1 MTRALP
7 RESHLHGPRRA
18 RGRDRRR
25 DDASETWYARRLC
38 RSVVDFVADDAEDDY
53 SVATRWYRA
62 PELLKRLQTRR
73 GTAVDLWAVG
83 CVIGEMYLGRPIFP
97 GKDTAEQLQLVEEPC
112 FDYLQEEPACRAKA
126 LVAKLLRHDPARR
139 PTARR
144 ALEDGWL
151 SQFKGTEEEPSY
163 KNGPVRLP
171 VGDDARLAPAEYRNR
186 LQQLVARVKSRSSRP
201 PRVDEDR
208 SLSRPPLDK

>member
-1 MTRALP
+1 MEVLVRNAF
-7 RESHLHGPRRA
+7 S
-18 RGRDRRR
+18 
-25 DDASETWYARRLC
+25 S
-38 RSVVDFVADDAEDDY
+38 ADSMA
-53 SVATRWYRA
+53 
-62 PELLKRLQTRR
+62 
-73 GTAVDLWAVG
+73 
-83 CVIGEMYLGRPIFP
+83 
-97 GKDTAEQLQLVEEPC
+97 
-112 FDYLQEEPACRAKA
+112 ACRAKS
-126 LVAKLLRHDPARR
+126 LVAKLLRHDPQRR

-144 ALEDGWL
+144 ALDDAWL
-151 SQFKGTEEEPSY
+151 TQFKGTEEEPSY

>member
-1 MTRALP
+1 M
-7 RESHLHGPRRA
+7 
-18 RGRDRRR
+18 
-25 DDASETWYARRLC
+25 YARRLC

-83 CVIGEMYLGRPIFP
+83 CVVGEMYLGRPIFP
-97 GKDTAEQLQLVEEPC
+97 GKDTQEQLQLVEEPS
-112 FDYLQEEPACRAKA
+112 FEYLQEEPACRAKA
-126 LVAKLLRHDPARR
+126 LVAKLLRHDPQRR

-144 ALEDGWL
+144 ALDDAWL
-151 SQFKGTEEEPSY
+151 AQFKGTEEEPSY

>member
-1 MTRALP
+1 MRAHRQSEMTGQQHAMQN
-7 RESHLHGPRRA
+7 
-18 RGRDRRR
+18 
-25 DDASETWYARRLC
+25 DASL
-38 RSVVDFVADDAEDDY
+38 
-53 SVATRWYRA
+53 RA
-62 PELLKRLQTRR
+62 SFWPT
-73 GTAVDLWAVG
+73 G
-83 CVIGEMYLGRPIFP
+83 
-97 GKDTAEQLQLVEEPC
+97 DTTQCYISRINKTSFE
-112 FDYLQEEPACRAKA
+112 YLQEEPACRAKA
-126 LVAKLLRHDPARR
+126 LVSKLLRHDPARR

-144 ALEDGWL
+144 ALDDAWL
-151 SQFKGTEEEPSY
+151 NQFKGTEEEPSY

>member
-1 MTRALP
+1 M
-7 RESHLHGPRRA
+7 SHVPTHR
-18 RGRDRRR
+18 
-25 DDASETWYARRLC
+25 
-38 RSVVDFVADDAEDDY
+38 
-53 SVATRWYRA
+53 
-62 PELLKRLQTRR
+62 
-73 GTAVDLWAVG
+73 
-83 CVIGEMYLGRPIFP
+83 
-97 GKDTAEQLQLVEEPC
+97 LQLVEEPS
-112 FDYLQEEPACRAKA
+112 FSYMEEEPACRAKS

-144 ALEDGWL
+144 ALDDAWL
-151 SQFKGTEEEPSY
+151 QQFKGTEEEPSY